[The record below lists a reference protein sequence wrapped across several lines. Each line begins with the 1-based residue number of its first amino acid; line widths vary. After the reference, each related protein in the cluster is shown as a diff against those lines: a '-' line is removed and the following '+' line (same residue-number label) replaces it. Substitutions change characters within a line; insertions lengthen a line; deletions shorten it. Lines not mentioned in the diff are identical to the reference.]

1 MLATYA
7 QHLLNCQREI
17 CLNQDASPILNEIV
31 LSGHAK
37 TLASVRSSLGSSDE
51 KGGGVEKSETLVAA
65 IVSLACY
72 AHLCMDMDVWRL
84 HMAAIAR
91 IFEAIGFA
99 LSPRLMAL
107 VEW

>member
-1 MLATYA
+1 M
-7 QHLLNCQREI
+7 
-17 CLNQDASPILNEIV
+17 NEIV
-31 LSGHAK
+31 FLGHAK
-37 TLASVRSSLGSSDE
+37 TLAFVRLSLGSSDE
-51 KGGGVEKSETLVAA
+51 GGGGEEVEKLVTA

-72 AHLCMDMDVWRL
+72 AHLCLDMDVWRL

-91 IFEAIGFA
+91 IFEVKGFA